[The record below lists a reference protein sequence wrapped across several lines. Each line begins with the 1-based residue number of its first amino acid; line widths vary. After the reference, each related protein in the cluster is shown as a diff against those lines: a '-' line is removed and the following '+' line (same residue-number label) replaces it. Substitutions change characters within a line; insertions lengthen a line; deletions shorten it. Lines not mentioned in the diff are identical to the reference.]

1 MKRDEIKKKILKD
14 NYVNFAYQRYL
25 NFKETPMYDE
35 SYKFEILEELNAYFQ
50 NNTIS
55 ETTVVE
61 IAKKIQKS
69 NPTAGSF
76 VHWSNTANLVNYAEQ
91 RPTEVSKLWNHLYDE
106 TVSVEDRIAD
116 FRAKAQKFD
125 SKIAL
130 GAPLFGYLL
139 AAYDYTTYPLY
150 KGDIYQ
156 EAKSTYEIEQKMG
169 SVSDNYSV
177 YFMICQVILEH
188 LKKENP
194 DLTMLDVQDFLYCS
208 NRYNKVRVESAVDYL
223 HDLATTFSQYKED
236 QTRMVQGIMA
246 LDQKFLQ
253 EMCEIYRDGEKVR
266 KIRFMVIDKIL
277 EEGMMTIT
285 DLENMKSE
293 VSAQYDTNIL
303 NSYNNFTILFHLL
316 YYDKKDKVRLELGK
330 IHQAIRQLDELKNFN
345 FVEGKT
351 LNGFNWNQSFGG
363 SECWLAVYESR
374 YKGHRDA
381 PQFFMGITENGISY
395 GLIHG
400 DNHEDADIAD
410 VDEIEQSN
418 QFTYEKMEEKM
429 NEVATEINKIDT
441 TTEKSVYV
449 ENEDVFD
456 KEQWLNFLQ
465 DREIFREED
474 LTFMLK
480 MYELG
485 GEATG
490 IELAAALNRQY
501 TSFNAPVVALAKR
514 IYNAS
519 ELEPFMGEDEKASY
533 WRVLF
538 NGRQETGNRFKW
550 IMKENLYEAISE
562 YIQFK
567 NEPGAIEDY
576 TKDDFLKEVFIDE
589 ALYNTMSDLLNYK
602 KNIILQGPPGVGK
615 TFISKRLAYSL
626 MGGKD
631 NNRVEVVQFHQNYA
645 YEDFIMGYRPIEG
658 KGFGLEYGVFYDFCQ
673 KAMENPE
680 QDYYF
685 IIDEINR
692 GNLSKI
698 FGELFMLIEGDKRD
712 EVVTMGYSKED
723 FTVSSNVYLIGT
735 MNTADRSLA
744 QLEVAMRR
752 RFAFI
757 TLETQFNEKWQAH
770 LKGQG
775 VSDAM
780 VERISLDIGRINE
793 EIRNDYQL
801 GKGYEIGHSFFTTV
815 PEHLD
820 ENKWFRQVMT
830 YEIKPLIEE
839 YYFDRPEKVDMLLEG
854 F

>member
-1 MKRDEIKKKILKD
+1 MKRHEIEKKILKD

-25 NFKETPMYDE
+25 NFRETPMYDE
-35 SYKFEILEELNAYFQ
+35 SYKFEVLEELNSYFQ
-50 NNTIS
+50 DNTIS
-55 ETTVVE
+55 ETNVVE

-69 NPTAGSF
+69 NPTTGSF

-91 RPTEVSKLWNHLYDE
+91 RPNEVSKLWNHLYDE

-116 FRAKAQKFD
+116 FRAKAQEFD

-177 YFMICQVILEH
+177 FFMICQIILKY

-194 DLTMLDVQDFLYCS
+194 DLTMLDIQDFLYCTS
-208 NRYNKVRVESAVDYL
+208 SYNKVKVESTVDYL
-223 HDLATTFSQYKED
+223 YDLGTAFSQYKENIPL
-236 QTRMVQGIMA
+236 MIEGIKS
-246 LDQKFLQ
+246 LDEDILN
-253 EMCEIYRDGEKVR
+253 ELRDIYRDGEKIR
-266 KIRFMVIDKIL
+266 KIRFLVIDKIIKDGYL
-277 EEGMMTIT
+277 GIS
-285 DLENMKSE
+285 DLEMFKKE

-303 NSYNNFTILFHLL
+303 QSYNNFTILFHLF
-316 YYDKKDKVRLELGK
+316 YYDKRDKVLHELGK
-330 IHQAIRQLDELKNFN
+330 VHQAIRLMDNL
-345 FVEGKT
+345 EGFSFHEDRT

-363 SECWLAVYESR
+363 STCGLSVYETK
-374 YKGHRDA
+374 YKSYREA
-381 PQFFMGITENGISY
+381 PQFFVEVSEHGIRL
-395 GLIHG
+395 GLFHG
-400 DNHEDADIAD
+400 DMHEDAAIQDI
-410 VDEIEQSN
+410 ETIISPN
-418 QFTYEKMEEKM
+418 QFTYEKLEEKM
-429 NEVATEINKIDT
+429 NDVATEINKIDI
-441 TTEKSVYV
+441 TTEKSGYI
-449 ENEDVFD
+449 ENEDVFG
-456 KEQWLNFLQ
+456 KQQWLNFLQ

-474 LTFMLK
+474 LTFMTK

-490 IELAAALNRQY
+490 TELAAALNRHY
-501 TSFNAPVVALAKR
+501 SSFNAPVVALAKR

-519 ELEPFMGEDEKASY
+519 EIEPFMGVDEKASY

-538 NGRQETGNRFKW
+538 NGKYETENRFKW

-562 YIQFK
+562 YMQLK
-567 NEPGAIEDY
+567 NEPGALENY

-602 KNIILQGPPGVGK
+602 KNIILQGSPGVGK

-626 MGGKD
+626 MGEKD
-631 NNRVEVVQFHQNYA
+631 NNRVEVVQLHQNYA
-645 YEDFIMGYRPIEG
+645 YEDFIMGYRPNEG

-723 FTVSSNVYLIGT
+723 FTVPSNVYLIGT

-744 QLEVAMRR
+744 QLEVAIRR

-757 TLETQFNEKWQAH
+757 TLETQFNEKWQGH
-770 LKGQG
+770 LKREGI
-775 VSDAM
+775 SDAM
-780 VERISLDIGRINE
+780 IERISLDIGRINE